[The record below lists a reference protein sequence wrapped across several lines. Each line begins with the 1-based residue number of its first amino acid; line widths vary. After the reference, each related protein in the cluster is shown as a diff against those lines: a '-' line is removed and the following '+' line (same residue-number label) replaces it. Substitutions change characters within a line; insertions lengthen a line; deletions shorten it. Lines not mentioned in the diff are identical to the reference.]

1 MCQFFFQ
8 RVNAHRKSRV
18 ASTPDVTT
26 PRTIIVPDPTPRP
39 ISKSMLKSMDDDF
52 DPSRMLDTL
61 ANPQLSIHLQARHSL
76 DESSTDL
83 ETGIHTAWRSSAW
96 SKKLHGA
103 ALFTINEEEGE
114 LEIPTDG
121 LYLVYAQVSTY
132 GFKL

>member
-1 MCQFFFQ
+1 MYRFWQG
-8 RVNAHRKSRV
+8 
-18 ASTPDVTT
+18 
-26 PRTIIVPDPTPRP
+26 
-39 ISKSMLKSMDDDF
+39 
-52 DPSRMLDTL
+52 LDCRL
-61 ANPQLSIHLQARHSL
+61 PLSIHLQARHSL

-121 LYLVYAQVSTY
+121 LYLVYAQVSI
-132 GFKL
+132 GSKQVQAPFCFRRI